1 MRLLASA
8 GRPPQR
14 RPHFH
19 SPSLVGRLHKLV
31 TGRLMPSCQQ
41 KLDIQEQLERLSQE
55 QALIMKEE
63 LDGVLTGAASAELHL
78 RLQNALIMRALVL
91 DQLRTHMNEHGC

>member
-1 MRLLASA
+1 
-8 GRPPQR
+8 
-14 RPHFH
+14 
-19 SPSLVGRLHKLV
+19 
-31 TGRLMPSCQQ
+31 MPSCQQ